1 MTDARTS
8 DPTPPGWL
16 PDPTGAARLRWWNGH
31 DWTDHY
37 APLPTTAPG
46 APLPGERPRLPD
58 STPVYNVYIWLVVA
72 VPFLSIPLLFLFSPS
87 VFEFDPR
94 GSRSEIAHAT
104 ASILGVSLAVG
115 ALSWVLWAVTVLF
128 AFLDWR
134 ELKRSGVERPFH
146 WAWAFLYSLVYV
158 IGRSVIVRKVA
169 GPRGLAPV
177 WWLIGVTAVSLILAI
192 IWSISLTSSILQYY
206 YNSGYTGALGI

>member
-8 DPTPPGWL
+8 GPTPPGWL
-16 PDPTGAARLRWWNGH
+16 PDPTGAERLRWWNGH

-37 APLPTTAPG
+37 APLPQAAPG
-46 APLPGERPRLPD
+46 APLPGERPRLPET
-58 STPVYNVYIWLVVA
+58 TPVYNVYIWLVIA
-72 VPFLSIPLLFLFSPS
+72 VPFLAFPLLFLFSPG
-87 VFEFDPR
+87 VFEFNPL

-115 ALSWVLWAVTVLF
+115 AISWVLWAVTVLF

-146 WAWAFLYSLVYV
+146 WAWAFLSSLAYV
-158 IGRSVIVRKVA
+158 IGRSVIVHKVA
-169 GPRGLAPV
+169 RPRGLATI
-177 WWLIGVTAVSLILAI
+177 WWLIGVTAVSLII
-192 IWSISLTSSILQYY
+192 SIVWSIGLTSSIVQYY
-206 YNSGYTGALGI
+206 YNNGYTGALGI